1 VGQGLVGIA
10 GGVLFVEVCRRLRRP
25 GWEWLDTYPW
35 PRDLFSAVGV
45 IIGCVLIVGGIWT
58 VVIGLVR

>member
-1 VGQGLVGIA
+1 
-10 GGVLFVEVCRRLRRP
+10 LFVEVCRRLRRP